1 LGKNELGS
9 IGVMIRLEKGWEIF
23 DHVINFLAFLAGIL
37 VILLMLIT
45 CFQVV
50 MRYIFHAPFGWVVEI
65 CEYMLLYITFLG
77 TAWLLR
83 ENGHVGVDIV
93 LNFLHPQLRK
103 ILILVTSG
111 ICALACP
118 FLVLYGM
125 MITWD
130 YFERGTLVMQT
141 INTPKWILMAVIPMG
156 GFMLTIQ
163 FLRQFLNLLCP
174 KNARN
179 GGTSELDGE
188 T

>member
-1 LGKNELGS
+1 
-9 IGVMIRLEKGWEIF
+9 MIKLEKGGEIF
-23 DHVINFLAFLAGIL
+23 DHVINFLAFLAGAL

-50 MRYIFHAPFGWVVEI
+50 MRYVFHSPFGWVVEI

-77 TAWLLR
+77 AAWLLR
-83 ENGHVGVDIV
+83 EDGHVRVDII
-93 LNFLHPQLRK
+93 LNFLHPRPRK
-103 ILILVTSG
+103 ILILVTFG

-125 MITWD
+125 AITWD

-141 INTPKWILMAVIPMG
+141 INMPRWVLMAVIPMG

-163 FLRQFLNLLCP
+163 FLRQFLNLLFS
-174 KNARN
+174 KDVRN
-179 GGTSELDGE
+179 GRASELGE
-188 T
+188 ET